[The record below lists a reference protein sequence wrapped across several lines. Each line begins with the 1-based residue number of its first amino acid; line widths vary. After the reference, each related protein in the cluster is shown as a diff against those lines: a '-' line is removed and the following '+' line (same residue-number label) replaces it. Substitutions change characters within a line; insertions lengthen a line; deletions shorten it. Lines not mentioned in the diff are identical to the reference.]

1 MDNHPIT
8 LKSVFFTKT
17 VVIAVPNHQPTEG
30 GKVLS
35 GPQNNLNGEKIKDTP
50 GHYVATMQT
59 KINLDQDVTYPYLID
74 MECVGVFVAD
84 DTLSEEDAHRGIMIT
99 AHSVLYG
106 AIREAV
112 AWITG
117 RHPYGQLMLGLSV
130 IQPNKQ

>member
-17 VVIAVPNHQPTEG
+17 VVIAVPNHMPPED
-30 GKVLS
+30 GKMIG
-35 GPQNNLNGEKIKDTP
+35 GPQNNLHGEKIEDTP

-59 KINLDQDVTYPYLID
+59 KINLDQDVTHPYLID
-74 MECVGVFVAD
+74 IECVGVFVVDA
-84 DTLSEEDAHRGIMIT
+84 TLSEDDAHRGVMIT

-112 AWITG
+112 SWITG
-117 RHPYGQLMLGLSV
+117 RHAYGQLMLGLSV
-130 IQPNKQ
+130 IQPNKP